1 MPPAIV
7 RRELAPASRR
17 LRGATH
23 EPPPSVIPAN
33 DNVPTHALWR
43 KIVAASIGTL
53 FAIALVLVGLV
64 CTAHAAEQSSHS
76 SHSFGQ
82 S

>member
-1 MPPAIV
+1 MPPAIL
-7 RRELAPASRR
+7 RRELASEGRMLSGSA
-17 LRGATH
+17 H
-23 EPPPSVIPAN
+23 EPPHSVIPAN

-43 KIVAASIGTL
+43 KIVAASIGAL
-53 FAIALVLVGLV
+53 FVIALVLVGLT
-64 CTAHAAEQSSHS
+64 CTAHAAEFG